1 MENIDYTRWAIYFIF
16 GLPFLG
22 WLALTRSQVL
32 RVFATLLVLI
42 VVQGSLANRRYLW
55 AIGVGPSIIVAYTAL
70 MAMLVTGRRMPRL
83 GWLGPGWGI
92 FLFLA
97 LVGVVVG
104 SLGDAPLAWN
114 VNAFQELFVEAFV
127 FFLVGVLAFR
137 SDDEVQRFFSLLV
150 LLGGFVAI
158 THFFTLATGFRF
170 RDFSQAR
177 EAQTWIYGAYFG
189 NPNSLG
195 AFYTMVFPLGLRL
208 MMGSRVGKLW
218 RPLLAVALVL
228 MLGSLLLSTHRA
240 GLLVTALLAVVALVR
255 GGARPTT
262 VAVGVAGGA
271 LGLGLAVTLVLY
283 ALPDVAEEVR
293 RLLTEEGLRTQ
304 RGEIWLRSLQLVLA
318 RPYGIGLAPQNF
330 LAEMASVGLPLATP
344 HNIYLTLA
352 LETGIAGLFLFVA
365 MVSTIVQKLWRAA
378 KAASSQ
384 AQRRI
389 VDCALLG
396 MLGFLIVGFGEPVW
410 ENGYK
415 LNHIF
420 WLLSGIGLALADRVL
435 AERRVPSARMASIPA
450 QQVQAAGL

>member
-1 MENIDYTRWAIYFIF
+1 MENIDYTRWAFYFIF

-22 WLALTRSQVL
+22 WLAVTRSQVL
-32 RVFATLLVLI
+32 RVFATLVVLI

-70 MAMLVTGRRMPRL
+70 MAMLVAGRRMPRL

-262 VAVGVAGGA
+262 VAVGAAGGA

-365 MVSTIVQKLWRAA
+365 IVSTIVLKLWRAA

>member
-365 MVSTIVQKLWRAA
+365 IVSTIVLKLWRAA